1 MEELCENYPGDW
13 LKLRIPGASPSPEIW
28 FSKSGVNIS
37 GMFVIMPPIGSYL
50 SYPYPWGVVS
60 HKEPVIVHVTSFTA
74 GTSANVTQAEI

>member
-1 MEELCENYPGDW
+1 
-13 LKLRIPGASPSPEIW
+13 
-28 FSKSGVNIS
+28 
-37 GMFVIMPPIGSYL
+37 MFVIMPPIGSYL